1 MSLES
6 HSPVDQPSIETS
18 EEKEANRLAQG
29 KNNPW
34 PRLIGRANE
43 EQIVINGH
51 PVTDLLDTG
60 SQVTHISEAF
70 CQANNIQI
78 HPLDKLVEI
87 EGTRGDII
95 KYIGYIEATLIL
107 PLGSQSFETEALLLV
122 LPSTDYQQRVPI
134 AIGTTITDMVVD
146 FINKIKP
153 DNVSKSWKAVCC
165 ATQSKWLIQA
175 QPENKFLVRTTK
187 PVTLPPF
194 STTTIRGST
203 KLRSHGMRLNLIAEP
218 SNCTQ
223 LPTSVQCTPTYCTL
237 EPGSNRVAV
246 GIKNI
251 SARAITIPSR
261 AVVGRLQQARMI
273 PDDQSSKPK
282 QGPTG
287 GKGGS
292 WILDQLNLEGLN
304 SWTGEQQQS
313 ARDLLVDSAEVFA
326 KSDLDLGK
334 CNIIKHAIKITD
346 PQPFKECYRRIPPH
360 LYEEVKAHL
369 QEMVEVGAIRRSF
382 SPWASA
388 VVLVREKDGGLRF
401 CIDLRKLNNR
411 TIKDGYSL
419 PRIEDTLDCLH
430 GAVWF
435 STLDLKSG
443 YWQVELE
450 EEAKPLTAFTVGPL
464 GFWECEC
471 MPFGLTNAP
480 ATFQRLME
488 SCLGELHLNWCIIY
502 LDDIIVF
509 SRTPEEHICTD
520 SELSLKS

>member
-1 MSLES
+1 MPHFKRTRAVPKGECFNSPISLES

-18 EEKEANRLAQG
+18 VEKEANRLAQR
-29 KNNPW
+29 KNISNNPW
-34 PRLIGRANE
+34 SRLIGRANE

-51 PVTDLLDTG
+51 PVTALLDTG

-87 EGTRGDII
+87 EGTGGDII
-95 KYIGYIEATLIL
+95 KYIGYIEATLTL
-107 PLGSQSFETEALLLV
+107 PLGSQSFEIEALLLV

-153 DNVSKSWKAVCC
+153 DNLSKSWKAVCC
-165 ATQSKWLIQA
+165 ATQSKWLVQA

-251 SARAITIPSR
+251 SAIYHISTIPSKV
-261 AVVGRLQQARMI
+261 VVGRLQQARMI

-287 GKGGS
+287 R
-292 WILDQLNLEGLN
+292 EG
-304 SWTGEQQQS
+304 
-313 ARDLLVDSAEVFA
+313 A
-326 KSDLDLGK
+326 
-334 CNIIKHAIKITD
+334 
-346 PQPFKECYRRIPPH
+346 
-360 LYEEVKAHL
+360 
-369 QEMVEVGAIRRSF
+369 
-382 SPWASA
+382 
-388 VVLVREKDGGLRF
+388 
-401 CIDLRKLNNR
+401 
-411 TIKDGYSL
+411 
-419 PRIEDTLDCLH
+419 
-430 GAVWF
+430 
-435 STLDLKSG
+435 
-443 YWQVELE
+443 
-450 EEAKPLTAFTVGPL
+450 L
-464 GFWECEC
+464 GF
-471 MPFGLTNAP
+471 
-480 ATFQRLME
+480 
-488 SCLGELHLNWCIIY
+488 
-502 LDDIIVF
+502 
-509 SRTPEEHICTD
+509 
-520 SELSLKS
+520 

>member
-34 PRLIGRANE
+34 SRLIGRANE

-51 PVTDLLDTG
+51 PVTALLDTG

-87 EGTRGDII
+87 EGTGGDII

-107 PLGSQSFETEALLLV
+107 PLGSQSFEIEALLLV

-153 DNVSKSWKAVCC
+153 DNLSKSWKAVCC

-261 AVVGRLQQARMI
+261 VVVGRLQQARMI

-287 GKGGS
+287 GERGLLDFRPVKFGG
-292 WILDQLNLEGLN
+292 
-304 SWTGEQQQS
+304 T
-313 ARDLLVDSAEVFA
+313 
-326 KSDLDLGK
+326 
-334 CNIIKHAIKITD
+334 
-346 PQPFKECYRRIPPH
+346 
-360 LYEEVKAHL
+360 
-369 QEMVEVGAIRRSF
+369 
-382 SPWASA
+382 
-388 VVLVREKDGGLRF
+388 
-401 CIDLRKLNNR
+401 
-411 TIKDGYSL
+411 
-419 PRIEDTLDCLH
+419 
-430 GAVWF
+430 
-435 STLDLKSG
+435 
-443 YWQVELE
+443 
-450 EEAKPLTAFTVGPL
+450 
-464 GFWECEC
+464 
-471 MPFGLTNAP
+471 
-480 ATFQRLME
+480 
-488 SCLGELHLNWCIIY
+488 
-502 LDDIIVF
+502 
-509 SRTPEEHICTD
+509 
-520 SELSLKS
+520 